1 MVIPMKKKSRLL
13 EILQLS
19 LDVTI
24 TKGKAFS
31 RIEFYNVIDVKRLD
45 IVIDDEWLYLNN
57 DNNLNIN
64 SIYT

>member
-45 IVIDDEWLYLNN
+45 IVIDDEWLYLDN